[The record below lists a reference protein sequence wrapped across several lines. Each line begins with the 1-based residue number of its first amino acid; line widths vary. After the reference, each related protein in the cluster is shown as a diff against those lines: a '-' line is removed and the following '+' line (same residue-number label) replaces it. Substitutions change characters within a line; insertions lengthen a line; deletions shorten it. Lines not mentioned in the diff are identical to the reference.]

1 MLISRSDRGL
11 LARWW
16 YTIDLPLMFAVFL
29 LMAIG
34 VLFSLAGSPAVADRL
49 GLPHFHFF
57 IRQLIFIIPAVFI
70 FVGVSFFNVRLVRR
84 VAFYGFLA
92 ALVLMGAALLFGPEI
107 KGAHR
112 WLDLGFFNF
121 QPSEL
126 AKPTFIIVA
135 AWLLAEGRRRPDM
148 PGQVLAWSAFV
159 AVVGLLV
166 LQPDFGQTVLVCLVW
181 AVLLL
186 VYGIAWKYIIGL
198 AGLAVAGALFAYKS
212 FSHVASRIDRFLSP
226 GDGDNFQVDMAMR
239 AFENGA
245 LFGTGPGGGAA
256 KRSLPDAHTDFIFA
270 VVGEEFGFLAC
281 MVLIAL
287 IAFIVFRVLKFAMN
301 EGDSFVALALTGL
314 VSVFS
319 FQAIINMAVNVSL
332 MPAKGMTLPFISY
345 GGSSLL
351 TMAFAMG
358 LVLALTRTR
367 PVVRVQ
373 APHLQAQMA

>member
-1 MLISRSDRGL
+1 MLISRTDRGL

-16 YTIDLPLMFAVFL
+16 FTIDRPLMFAVVL

-49 GLPHFHFF
+49 GLDYFHFF
-57 IRQLIFIIPAVFI
+57 KRQLIFMMPALVI
-70 FVGVSFFNVRLVRR
+70 LIAVSFFDMRLVRR
-84 VAFYGFLA
+84 VAIIGFFT
-92 ALVLMGAALLFGPEI
+92 ALVLMVAAKLFGPEI
-107 KGAHR
+107 KGANR

-126 AKPTFIIVA
+126 AKPTFIVVA
-135 AWLLAEGRRRPDM
+135 AFLLAEGRRRDDV
-148 PGQVLAWSAFV
+148 PGALMAWGAFV
-159 AVVGLLV
+159 ILVGLLV

-181 AVLLL
+181 AVMLL
-186 VYGIAWKYIIGL
+186 VYGIKWRYVFGLIGM
-198 AGLAVAGALFAYKS
+198 AVVGAFVAYKT
-212 FSHVASRIDRFLSP
+212 FPHVASRVDRFLEP
-226 GDGDNFQVDMAMR
+226 GTGDNFQVNMANK
-239 AFENGA
+239 AFENGG
-245 LFGTGPGGGAA
+245 LFGMGPGAGLA

-270 VVGEEFGFLAC
+270 VVGEEFGFIAC
-281 MVLIAL
+281 MLLIAL
-287 IAFIVFRVLKFAMN
+287 VAFIALRVLRFAME

-367 PVVRVQ
+367 AAVRVKSE
-373 APHLQAQMA
+373 HLQAQLA